1 MTSFANFSATDSSG
15 ALAPLRHTITIDGVE
30 QSFHIAGSGPV
41 CLVHP
46 GGPGFDWNYMR
57 MPLLEQ
63 TMTLVYI
70 EPVGTGN
77 SGLLPDEEYTMP
89 RYAYYT
95 HKIAEYIGVRKPYF
109 LGHSHGGFVGLQ
121 YALDYPDEI
130 EGLILYSSAPCMV
143 RELGEEQARQIE
155 LYARRWPD
163 RPEAQDAMQAWMDMG
178 AGAARDNASFLN
190 LLGRLLPAFFGDY
203 WNLPESFKTWR
214 DQLNFYLVP
223 RKPHTWDVREALTEI
238 AVPALILV
246 GEHDFNCGPRWAA
259 EMDEKLPNS
268 RLYTFEA
275 GGHMSHVER
284 PQEFANAVRDF
295 AAQAART
302 ES

>member
-1 MTSFANFSATDSSG
+1 MTRTEEHLMTNALSSSE
-15 ALAPLRHTITIDGVE
+15 PLQHKITIDGVIH
-30 QSFHIAGSGPV
+30 SFRVAGKGPV

-63 TMTLVYI
+63 TMTVVYI
-70 EPVGTGN
+70 EPAGTGD
-77 SGLLPDEEYTMP
+77 SGLLPDGEYTMP
-89 RYAYYT
+89 RYAYYA
-95 HKIAEYIGVRKPYF
+95 HEIAKRVGARKPYF

-121 YALDYPDEI
+121 YALDYPDEL

-143 RELGEEQARQIE
+143 QELAEEQARQIE

-163 RPEAQDAMQAWMDMG
+163 RPEAQDAWQAWKDMG
-178 AGAARDNASFLN
+178 SGAARDNESFLH

-203 WNLPESFKTWR
+203 RNLPAAFKTWR
-214 DQLNFYLVP
+214 DNLNFYLVP
-223 RKPHTWDVREALTEI
+223 RKPHTWDAREVLTGI
-238 AVPALILV
+238 RVPTLILV

-259 EMDEKLPNS
+259 EMDEKLPDS
-268 RLYTFEA
+268 QLYTFEA

-284 PQEFANAVRDF
+284 PREFAEAVRGF
-295 AAQAART
+295 VAQAVSRP
-302 ES
+302 